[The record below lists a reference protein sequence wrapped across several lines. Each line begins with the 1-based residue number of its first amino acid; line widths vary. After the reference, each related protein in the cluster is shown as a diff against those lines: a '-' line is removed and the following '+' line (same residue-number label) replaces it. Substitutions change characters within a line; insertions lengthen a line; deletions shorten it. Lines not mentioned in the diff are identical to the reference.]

1 MLTEKDL
8 VLARNGM
15 VAQEVLGVDH
25 MVVAHV
31 AHPVDWTMLEGLTI
45 VPCLPVAHA
54 VANVL
59 RWWFPLST
67 KPNLLLGDWS
77 IVMNGLPP
85 TVHHSCIELCNN
97 CLEQNQMTAR
107 PFRPEARECQ
117 IVVQQC
123 TNV

>member
-59 RWWFPLST
+59 RYL
-67 KPNLLLGDWS
+67 
-77 IVMNGLPP
+77 
-85 TVHHSCIELCNN
+85 
-97 CLEQNQMTAR
+97 
-107 PFRPEARECQ
+107 
-117 IVVQQC
+117 
-123 TNV
+123 

>member
-45 VPCLPVAHA
+45 VPCLPVAPA
-54 VANVL
+54 VAKVL
-59 RWWFPLST
+59 RY
-67 KPNLLLGDWS
+67 
-77 IVMNGLPP
+77 
-85 TVHHSCIELCNN
+85 
-97 CLEQNQMTAR
+97 Q
-107 PFRPEARECQ
+107 
-117 IVVQQC
+117 
-123 TNV
+123 